1 MPLTLVSERRLAM
14 TAAHRNSGVP
24 PLVLAAAAAL
34 CLMPMSSAVWAQT
47 PAANSTPLQ
56 PAAAPTLTLSQG
68 KGLSVTSADE
78 RFSFGVRGRI
88 QLRETIR
95 HESDFHNETQPRT
108 FRLFTYG
115 HLLSKDLQ
123 YVVQLAFGA
132 AEYDP
137 SSPSPVFDAFV
148 DYKLHRD
155 AQLRV
160 GQYFVVFDRARTI
173 RESALQ
179 LVDRQQVIQ
188 ELNLDRDVG
197 LTVLST
203 DLFGQGGKLNY
214 ALGIY
219 GGNGRNRTSNK
230 RAGYLFTGR
239 IGVKPF
245 GQFDDDVEGD
255 LQRLAKPRLA
265 IGLAAAFNDNA
276 DRNRGTIGTA
286 YQEAT
291 FDYKYAAA
299 DLVFKWHGVS
309 FMAEV
314 LTRQARVDSKTNLV
328 GTATVKEWSR
338 SGWGYLLQAGV
349 MITPRVEVAGRWD
362 ELRAVGN
369 TDPALV
375 TLAQTQGHEVGGGI
389 NIYLNGHFLKLQ
401 ADYAARF
408 GPKDVPLWQVVR
420 LQLDASF

>member
-1 MPLTLVSERRLAM
+1 MPRISFQKVSPFVFR
-14 TAAHRNSGVP
+14 
-24 PLVLAAAAAL
+24 AAAAL
-34 CLMPMSSAVWAQT
+34 CLAAASSTGWAQT
-47 PAANSTPLQ
+47 PGTS
-56 PAAAPTLTLSQG
+56 AAPLSPEAPPKFTLTQG
-68 KGLSVTSADE
+68 KGLSATSADE

-88 QLRETIR
+88 QLRETIG
-95 HESDFHNETQPRT
+95 HEADFHNETQLRT

-155 AQLRV
+155 VQLRV

-173 RESALQ
+173 RESSLQ
-179 LVDRQQVIQ
+179 FVDRQQVVQ

-197 LTVLST
+197 LTVLSN
-203 DLFGQGGKLNY
+203 DLLGLGGKLNY

-219 GGNGRNRTSNK
+219 GGNGRNRTTNR
-230 RAGYLFTGR
+230 RAGYMFTGR
-239 IGVKPF
+239 VGVKPF

-255 LQRLAKPRLA
+255 LQRIEKPRLA
-265 IGLAAAFNDNA
+265 IGIAAAFNDNA
-276 DRNRGTIGTA
+276 DRTRGTIGTA
-286 YQEAT
+286 YQAAT

-299 DLVFKWHGVS
+299 DLVFKWRGVS
-309 FMAEV
+309 LLAEA
-314 LTRQARVDSKTNLV
+314 LTRQARVDSKTNLLQGV
-328 GTATVKEWSR
+328 SVQEWSR

-349 MITPRVEVAGRWD
+349 MLTSRVEVTGRWD
-362 ELRAVGN
+362 ELRTVGN
-369 TDPALV
+369 TDP
-375 TLAQTQGHEVGGGI
+375 TLATLVQKQGREVGGGI
-389 NIYLNGHFLKLQ
+389 NVYLNGHLLKLQ
-401 ADYAARF
+401 ADYSARF
-408 GPKDVPLWQVVR
+408 GPADVDLWQVVR